1 MTQQPR
7 VYPLGAPL
15 TEEQIAVTFAMT
27 SRNPAP
33 FDEISQQVSET
44 RAADFNERWVLGY
57 GHASVAEHAII
68 HLAIEGYSRLAVDGI
83 ESGRLASYTEKSS
96 RFQIIAP
103 GSYWTPDEITSQPE
117 LPALYRETMDLLFST
132 YQKIMNA
139 TMQHLTIKLPKL
151 ENESERAWTLRLRRT
166 ATDSV
171 RAILPAATLTNVGI
185 TANART
191 LEHIVSKMMSATTQ
205 EERALGEQLRTQ
217 GRNIAPTLLKYAD
230 YNKYL
235 VKKKYQHSTPSQTP
249 RESSTVQTKLIDY
262 DPDAPTKLVA
272 ALLFPQSNSYEDA
285 RNTAARMSD
294 TQQHRLIRS
303 SLYQLPD
310 HNPPPREFETIN
322 YLFES
327 IMDYG
332 ALREF
337 RRHRMMTH
345 ISQQLTVLNEFD
357 VPAIIA
363 EQPAERDRFCYAVER
378 ADSLYRWLQQRMPL
392 TAPYAVTHAHRQ
404 RILYSVN
411 LRECYQLLRLR
422 ISSRAHYAIREPMIA
437 ALEEIRRVHP
447 QLVEPITAEA
457 T

>member
-1 MTQQPR
+1 MTQHHR

-33 FDEISQQVSET
+33 FDEIALQVSET
-44 RAADFNERWVLGY
+44 RAAEFNERWVLGY

-68 HLAIEGYSRLAVDGI
+68 HLAIEDYSRLAVDGI
-83 ESGRLASYTEKSS
+83 ESTRLASYTEKSS
-96 RFQIIAP
+96 RYQIIDS
-103 GSYWTPDEITSQPE
+103 GSYWTPTEIMSQPE
-117 LPALYRETMDLLFST
+117 MPELYSETMDLLFRT
-132 YQKIMNA
+132 YQQIMDA
-139 TMQHLTIKLPKL
+139 SMQHLANNLPQL
-151 ENESERAWTLRLRRT
+151 ENESERAWTLRLRRI

-191 LEHIVSKMMSATTQ
+191 LEHVVSKLMSATTQ
-205 EERALGEQLRTQ
+205 EEQNLGEHIRTQ

-235 VKKKYQHSTPSQTP
+235 VEKKYQHSTPSQTP
-249 RESSTVQTKLIDY
+249 REPSSVQTKLIQY
-262 DPDAPTKLVA
+262 DQDAPTKLVA
-272 ALLFPQSNSYEDA
+272 ALLFRQSNSYEDA
-285 RNTAARMSD
+285 RTIAETMSPAE
-294 TQQHRLIRS
+294 RRRVIRA

-310 HNPPPREFETIN
+310 HNAPPREFETIN

-327 IMDYG
+327 VMDYG

-337 RRHRMMTH
+337 RRHRMMTL
-345 ISQQLTVLNEFD
+345 ISQQLTVLNGYHIPE
-357 VPAIIA
+357 IIA
-363 EQPAERDRFCYAVER
+363 EQPAERDRYSYAIAR
-378 ADSLYRWLQQRMPL
+378 AESLHNRLQQRSPL
-392 TAPYAVTHAHRQ
+392 IAPYAVTHAHHQ

-422 ISSRAHYAIREPMIA
+422 TSSRAHYGIREPMIA
-437 ALEEIRRVHP
+437 ALQEIRRVHP
-447 QLVEPITAEA
+447 QLVEPITPDAD
-457 T
+457 